1 MTEETKKET
10 EEAVEAKTAGETQT
24 KEGAS
29 EAVQEDAQPAEKP
42 TSEDAQPAE
51 KPTSEDAQPAEKPT
65 SEDAQPGITKSE
77 KIKDTEKNTED
88 SPKEPDDS
96 SEEQSPAGITDDEL
110 SRVFDAIPRK
120 SKVALNRVESK
131 MDNAKSA
138 KSSPTWYPWL
148 FSIIMIIGLM
158 WAVVYY
164 LTGAYPIPH
173 IGAWNL
179 CISFVTILVGFAMT
193 MAWK

>member
-1 MTEETKKET
+1 MTEEVKKEAEETAETKATGETQATEETK
-10 EEAVEAKTAGETQT
+10 AT
-24 KEGAS
+24 KEATK
-29 EAVQEDAQPAEKP
+29 EAAQEAGKP
-42 TSEDAQPAE
+42 TSEAAQ
-51 KPTSEDAQPAEKPT
+51 Q
-65 SEDAQPGITKSE
+65 GITESEETKEADKSTE
-77 KIKDTEKNTED
+77 GFSKDSN
-88 SPKEPDDS
+88 DS
-96 SEEQSPAGITDDEL
+96 SEEQPPSGITDDEI

-131 MDNAKSA
+131 MDNVKSA

-148 FSIIMIIGLM
+148 FSIIMIIGLL

>member
-10 EEAVEAKTAGETQT
+10 VEVEATEKSKGATQ
-24 KEGAS
+24 
-29 EAVQEDAQPAEKP
+29 EAAQESNQEAEKLTPEDAKEPAEAAEKP
-42 TSEDAQPAE
+42 TQ
-51 KPTSEDAQPAEKPT
+51 
-65 SEDAQPGITKSE
+65 EDAQPGITESE
-77 KIKDTEKNTED
+77 EDKDTEKTTED
-88 SPKEPDDS
+88 SSKESNDS
-96 SEEQSPAGITDDEL
+96 SEEQSPSGITDDEI

-120 SKVALNRVESK
+120 SKVALNCVESK
-131 MDNAKSA
+131 MDNVKSA

-179 CISFVTILVGFAMT
+179 CISFVTVLVGFAMT

>member
-10 EEAVEAKTAGETQT
+10 EEAVEAKTAGETHD
-24 KEGAS
+24 E
-29 EAVQEDAQPAEKP
+29 EAVQEDAQESEKP
-42 TSEDAQPAE
+42 TSED
-51 KPTSEDAQPAEKPT
+51 TH
-65 SEDAQPGITKSE
+65 PGITESE
-77 KIKDTEKNTED
+77 EDKDTEKNTKD
-88 SPKEPDDS
+88 SSKESDDS

-131 MDNAKSA
+131 MDNVKSA

>member
-1 MTEETKKET
+1 MTEETKKEAEETVEVGAT
-10 EEAVEAKTAGETQT
+10 EETHAEEATQESNQEAEKPTPEDAKEPAEAAESAEKTTPEDA
-24 KEGAS
+24 KEPT
-29 EAVQEDAQPAEKP
+29 EAAESAEKTTPEDAQP
-42 TSEDAQPAE
+42 
-51 KPTSEDAQPAEKPT
+51 
-65 SEDAQPGITKSE
+65 
-77 KIKDTEKNTED
+77 
-88 SPKEPDDS
+88 
-96 SEEQSPAGITDDEL
+96 GITDDEL

-131 MDNAKSA
+131 MDTVKSA

-164 LTGAYPIPH
+164 LTGVYPIPH

>member
-1 MTEETKKET
+1 MTEETKKEAEETVEVGAT
-10 EEAVEAKTAGETQT
+10 EETHAEEATQESNQEAEKPTPEDAKEPAEAAESAEKT
-24 KEGAS
+24 S
-29 EAVQEDAQPAEKP
+29 PEDAQP
-42 TSEDAQPAE
+42 
-51 KPTSEDAQPAEKPT
+51 
-65 SEDAQPGITKSE
+65 
-77 KIKDTEKNTED
+77 
-88 SPKEPDDS
+88 
-96 SEEQSPAGITDDEL
+96 GITDDEL

-131 MDNAKSA
+131 MDTVKSA

>member
-10 EEAVEAKTAGETQT
+10 EEEVEAKTAGETHAQ
-24 KEGAS
+24 
-29 EAVQEDAQPAEKP
+29 EAVQESGKP
-42 TSEDAQPAE
+42 TSEDV
-51 KPTSEDAQPAEKPT
+51 
-65 SEDAQPGITKSE
+65 QPGITESE
-77 KIKDTEKNTED
+77 GAKDTKKNTEG
-88 SPKEPDDS
+88 SSKESDDS
-96 SEEQSPAGITDDEL
+96 SEEQSPSGITDDEL

-131 MDNAKSA
+131 MDNVKSA

>member
-1 MTEETKKET
+1 MTEEVKKEA
-10 EEAVEAKTAGETQT
+10 EETAETKATGETQAEETKAT
-24 KEGAS
+24 KEATQ
-29 EAVQEDAQPAEKP
+29 EAAQEAGKP
-42 TSEDAQPAE
+42 TSEDTQ
-51 KPTSEDAQPAEKPT
+51 Q
-65 SEDAQPGITKSE
+65 GITESEETKEADKSTE
-77 KIKDTEKNTED
+77 GFSKDSN
-88 SPKEPDDS
+88 DS
-96 SEEQSPAGITDDEL
+96 SEEQSPSGITDDEL

-131 MDNAKSA
+131 MDNVKSA

>member
-1 MTEETKKET
+1 MTEEVKKEAEETAEVKVTGETQATEETK
-10 EEAVEAKTAGETQT
+10 AT
-24 KEGAS
+24 KEATQ
-29 EAVQEDAQPAEKP
+29 EAAQEAAQEAGKP
-42 TSEDAQPAE
+42 TSEAAQ
-51 KPTSEDAQPAEKPT
+51 Q
-65 SEDAQPGITKSE
+65 GITESE
-77 KIKDTEKNTED
+77 ETKDTKKNTKD
-88 SPKEPDDS
+88 SSKESDDS
-96 SEEQSPAGITDDEL
+96 SEEQSPSGITDDEL

-131 MDNAKSA
+131 MDNVKSA

-148 FSIIMIIGLM
+148 FSIIMIIGLL

>member
-1 MTEETKKET
+1 MTEEVKKEAEETAEVKATGETQATEETK
-10 EEAVEAKTAGETQT
+10 AT
-24 KEGAS
+24 KEAAQ
-29 EAVQEDAQPAEKP
+29 EAGKP
-42 TSEDAQPAE
+42 TLEAAQ
-51 KPTSEDAQPAEKPT
+51 Q
-65 SEDAQPGITKSE
+65 GITESE
-77 KIKDTEKNTED
+77 ETKDTKKNTKD
-88 SPKEPDDS
+88 SSKESDDS
-96 SEEQSPAGITDDEL
+96 SEEQSPSGITDDEL

-131 MDNAKSA
+131 MDNVKSA

>member
-1 MTEETKKET
+1 MTEEVKKEAEETVEVEAT
-10 EEAVEAKTAGETQT
+10 EETQAKEAG
-24 KEGAS
+24 
-29 EAVQEDAQPAEKP
+29 KP
-42 TSEDAQPAE
+42 TSEDAKEPAESTE
-51 KPTSEDAQPAEKPT
+51 KPTQ
-65 SEDAQPGITKSE
+65 EDAQPGITESE
-77 KIKDTEKNTED
+77 EAKDTEKNTKD
-88 SPKEPDDS
+88 SSKESDDS

-131 MDNAKSA
+131 MDNVKSA

>member
-1 MTEETKKET
+1 MTEEVKKEAEETAEVKAT
-10 EEAVEAKTAGETQT
+10 EETQREGVEE
-24 KEGAS
+24 
-29 EAVQEDAQPAEKP
+29 VEKP
-42 TSEDAQPAE
+42 TSEDAKESIETAETAE
-51 KPTSEDAQPAEKPT
+51 KPSF
-65 SEDAQPGITKSE
+65 EDAQPGITESE
-77 KIKDTEKNTED
+77 ETKDTEKTTED
-88 SPKEPDDS
+88 SSKESNDS
-96 SEEQSPAGITDDEL
+96 SEEQPPAGITDDEL

-131 MDNAKSA
+131 MDNVKST

-164 LTGAYPIPH
+164 LTGTYPIPH

>member
-10 EEAVEAKTAGETQT
+10 VEVEAIGETHA
-24 KEGAS
+24 KEATQ
-29 EAVQEDAQPAEKP
+29 EAEKPTTEDAKEPTEAAEKPEKP
-42 TSEDAQPAE
+42 TSEDTKEPTEAAG
-51 KPTSEDAQPAEKPT
+51 KPTQ
-65 SEDAQPGITKSE
+65 EDAQPGIT
-77 KIKDTEKNTED
+77 
-88 SPKEPDDS
+88 
-96 SEEQSPAGITDDEL
+96 DDEI

-131 MDNAKSA
+131 MDNVKSA

>member
-1 MTEETKKET
+1 MTEETKKEAEETAEDKAT
-10 EEAVEAKTAGETQT
+10 EETHAEEAASEGTQ
-24 KEGAS
+24 
-29 EAVQEDAQPAEKP
+29 EAVQEAAQEAEKP
-42 TSEDAQPAE
+42 TSED
-51 KPTSEDAQPAEKPT
+51 T
-65 SEDAQPGITKSE
+65 QPGITESE
-77 KIKDTEKNTED
+77 EGKDTEKNTED
-88 SPKEPDDS
+88 SSKESDDP

-131 MDNAKSA
+131 MDNVKSA

>member
-10 EEAVEAKTAGETQT
+10 EETVEVEATEKSTN
-24 KEGAS
+24 EGAS
-29 EAVQEDAQPAEKP
+29 EAVQEDAQESEKPTQEDAKESAESAEKP
-42 TSEDAQPAE
+42 TSEDAQ
-51 KPTSEDAQPAEKPT
+51 Q
-65 SEDAQPGITKSE
+65 GITESE
-77 KIKDTEKNTED
+77 ESKDTKKNTED
-88 SPKEPDDS
+88 SSKESDDS

-131 MDNAKSA
+131 MDNVKSA

>member
-10 EEAVEAKTAGETQT
+10 EETVEAKTAGETT
-24 KEGAS
+24 NEGAS
-29 EAVQEDAQPAEKP
+29 EAVRESVQEGAQEAEKP
-42 TSEDAQPAE
+42 TSEDAQ
-51 KPTSEDAQPAEKPT
+51 Q
-65 SEDAQPGITKSE
+65 GITESE
-77 KIKDTEKNTED
+77 EAKDTDKNTED
-88 SPKEPDDS
+88 SSKESDDS
-96 SEEQSPAGITDDEL
+96 TEEQSPAGITDDEL

-131 MDNAKSA
+131 MDNVKSA
-138 KSSPTWYPWL
+138 KSSPTWYQWL

>member
-1 MTEETKKET
+1 MVEEFKKES
-10 EEAVEAKTAGETQT
+10 EEPL
-24 KEGAS
+24 KEEAS
-29 EAVQEDAQPAEKP
+29 EATPQGIKEVEKP
-42 TSEDAQPAE
+42 EEVSEGAKEVFEESEETSEE
-51 KPTSEDAQPAEKPT
+51 
-65 SEDAQPGITKSE
+65 
-77 KIKDTEKNTED
+77 TEKVSEEV
-88 SPKEPDDS
+88 KGIKDS
-96 SEEQSPAGITDDEL
+96 SEESGKPEDSSTESKSSAKEQAPAGITDEDL
-110 SRVFDAIPRK
+110 SRVFESIPRK

-131 MDNAKSA
+131 MDNVKSA

>member
-1 MTEETKKET
+1 MTEETKKEASEVKAT
-10 EEAVEAKTAGETQT
+10 GETAQ
-24 KEGAS
+24 
-29 EAVQEDAQPAEKP
+29 EAPAEKAP
-42 TSEDAQPAE
+42 AEETHAKEVPAEETHAKEVPAEESVQEAKKSTSEDAQ
-51 KPTSEDAQPAEKPT
+51 Q
-65 SEDAQPGITKSE
+65 GITESE
-77 KIKDTEKNTED
+77 GTEKSTED
-88 SPKEPDDS
+88 SSKESDDS

-131 MDNAKSA
+131 MDNVKSA

>member
-1 MTEETKKET
+1 MTEEVKKEA
-10 EEAVEAKTAGETQT
+10 EETAEVKVTGETQAEETKAT
-24 KEGAS
+24 KEATQ
-29 EAVQEDAQPAEKP
+29 EAAQEAAQEAGKP
-42 TSEDAQPAE
+42 TSEAAQ
-51 KPTSEDAQPAEKPT
+51 Q
-65 SEDAQPGITKSE
+65 GITESEETKEADKSTE
-77 KIKDTEKNTED
+77 GFSKDSN
-88 SPKEPDDS
+88 DS
-96 SEEQSPAGITDDEL
+96 SEEQPPSGITDDEI

-131 MDNAKSA
+131 MDNVKSA

-148 FSIIMIIGLM
+148 FSIIMIIGLL

>member
-10 EEAVEAKTAGETQT
+10 EEAVEAKTAE
-24 KEGAS
+24 EIA
-29 EAVQEDAQPAEKP
+29 QEDAQETAQEDAQEAAREDAQSAEKP
-42 TSEDAQPAE
+42 TTEDTKEPTESAE
-51 KPTSEDAQPAEKPT
+51 KPTKEDAHL
-65 SEDAQPGITKSE
+65 GITES
-77 KIKDTEKNTED
+77 KDIEKNTED
-88 SPKEPDDS
+88 SSKESDDP

-131 MDNAKSA
+131 MDNVKSA

>member
-1 MTEETKKET
+1 MTEEVKKEA
-10 EEAVEAKTAGETQT
+10 EEAAEVDETVEPQAKEATQ
-24 KEGAS
+24 EAIRES
-29 EAVQEDAQPAEKP
+29 EKTTPEDAKEPTESAEKP
-42 TSEDAQPAE
+42 TPEDAQ
-51 KPTSEDAQPAEKPT
+51 Q
-65 SEDAQPGITKSE
+65 GITESE
-77 KIKDTEKNTED
+77 EAKDTEKNTED
-88 SPKEPDDS
+88 SSKESDDS
-96 SEEQSPAGITDDEL
+96 SEEQSPSGITDDEL
-110 SRVFDAIPRK
+110 SHVFDAIPRK

-131 MDNAKSA
+131 MDNVKSA

>member
-1 MTEETKKET
+1 MTEETKKEAEETVEVEAT
-10 EEAVEAKTAGETQT
+10 EETHAEESAQE
-24 KEGAS
+24 S
-29 EAVQEDAQPAEKP
+29 EKPTPEDAKEPAEAAEKP
-42 TSEDAQPAE
+42 TP
-51 KPTSEDAQPAEKPT
+51 
-65 SEDAQPGITKSE
+65 EDAQPGIKESE
-77 KIKDTEKNTED
+77 EAKDTEKNTED
-88 SPKEPDDS
+88 SSKESNDS
-96 SEEQSPAGITDDEL
+96 SEERSPSGITDDEL

-120 SKVALNRVESK
+120 SKVTLNRVESK
-131 MDNAKSA
+131 MDNVKSA

>member
-1 MTEETKKET
+1 MTEETKKEAVEVEAT
-10 EEAVEAKTAGETQT
+10 EETQAKEATQ
-24 KEGAS
+24 
-29 EAVQEDAQPAEKP
+29 EATREAEKP
-42 TSEDAQPAE
+42 TPEDAKEPAESAEATE
-51 KPTSEDAQPAEKPT
+51 KPTPEDTQL
-65 SEDAQPGITKSE
+65 GITESGEAKN
-77 KIKDTEKNTED
+77 TEKNTKD
-88 SPKEPDDS
+88 SSKESNDS
-96 SEEQSPAGITDDEL
+96 SEEQSPSGITDDEL

-131 MDNAKSA
+131 MDSVKSA